1 MQIFFILSLFY
12 NLCSDILIEISFV
25 FSLFSRDVSGAYLA
39 PIGSKA
45 VLKSR
50 SNTVT
55 RDELFS
61 LEDSLPQASFVAAL
75 NQRYVSVKQGEFF
88 ILLSHYHESME
99 FQPPPPPYRQ
109 TCLQQSVTDVDKK

>member
-1 MQIFFILSLFY
+1 MLHL
-12 NLCSDILIEISFV
+12 LCRDIN
-25 FSLFSRDVSGAYLA
+25 GGYLA

-50 SNTVT
+50 STTVT

-75 NQRYVSVKQGEFF
+75 NQRYVSVKQGQFVFF
-88 ILLSHYHESME
+88 FKFFGQNE
-99 FQPPPPPYRQ
+99 
-109 TCLQQSVTDVDKK
+109 

>member
-1 MQIFFILSLFY
+1 MS
-12 NLCSDILIEISFV
+12 
-25 FSLFSRDVSGAYLA
+25 

-50 SNTVT
+50 SQTVT

-75 NQRYVSVKQGEFF
+75 NLKYVSVKQGVDVTANQDEIGTDETFQLEYDWPARRWALRTTQVSEPCNEKRFSSEFF
-88 ILLSHYHESME
+88 IKK
-99 FQPPPPPYRQ
+99 
-109 TCLQQSVTDVDKK
+109 CLTIIIL